1 MSSLPGRAGRRGGE
15 VNGVRERVDRWLVNM
30 LTALTLRRAILLI
43 VGLGTALSIG
53 AALLERL
60 IDPAFAT
67 LGQALWW
74 SVSTV
79 TTTGYGDIVPES
91 PAGRFVATVLM
102 LVGLA
107 LIPLITSAVVSVLIA
122 QRTGVGHDQE
132 SRDLQRM
139 LELLESLDRRLSR
152 LETDG

>member
-1 MSSLPGRAGRRGGE
+1 MSSLPGRAARGGRE
-15 VNGVRERVDRWLVNM
+15 VNGVRESVDRWLVNM
-30 LTALTLRRAILLI
+30 LTALTLRRAVFLI
-43 VGLGTALSIG
+43 VGLGAGLSI
-53 AALLERL
+53 AAAVVERL

-67 LGQALWW
+67 FGQALWW

-91 PAGRFVATVLM
+91 PWGRLVATVLM

-107 LIPLITSAVVSVLIA
+107 LIPLITSAVVSMLIA
-122 QRTGVGHDQE
+122 QRTGVGHDRE
-132 SRDLQRM
+132 LRDLDRM

-152 LETDG
+152 LEAGG